1 MQKHPIVAVVIIFK
15 HKDRI
20 LLLKHKNGALK
31 FPGGKMEM
39 GESILRTLQRELKE
53 ELNYSLKKEPELFSI
68 FNYISENKKEQTIF
82 LNFIYPLSKKPKLSS
97 PEKLKILWLT
107 KEEVI
112 ANNVTK
118 DKEFLNRIF
127 KHKRKSKVSS
137 FDKKLETDI
146 FLCNF
151 QNL

>member
-1 MQKHPIVAVVIIFK
+1 
-15 HKDRI
+15 
-20 LLLKHKNGALK
+20 
-31 FPGGKMEM
+31 M

-127 KHKRKSKVSS
+127 KYKRKSKVSS
-137 FDKKLETDI
+137 FEKKLETDI
-146 FLCNF
+146 FCDF
-151 QNL
+151 QDL